1 MKEENVYHIVD
12 LFGNVQQVSW
22 FEYQCWNLLPKF
34 VIFGMLLAG
43 LGVIIDIIKNF

>member
-1 MKEENVYHIVD
+1 MKYIITNF
-12 LFGNVQQVSW
+12 FGNESEVGKVE
-22 FEYQCWNLLPKF
+22 FYCWKILPKF